1 MEESVQLKENSNF
14 RGTSV
19 NNNDLP
25 SLSDQNRRQ
34 NCVDFILVWSSIE
47 KDNSSFDDLEENQNR
62 SIKRETF
69 EKNLRNEGLLLENEK
84 APEGCAN
91 GMNFVKITAPPEV
104 LERYAEILKLRL
116 PMKKVSI
123 TMGIQLNLYNY
134 YFCPDEDINID
145 LIIFFIA

>member
-1 MEESVQLKENSNF
+1 MEESIQLKENLNVREIGF
-14 RGTSV
+14 

-25 SLSDQNRRQ
+25 PLSDQNRRQ
-34 NCVDFILVWSSIE
+34 NVVDFILVWSSLE
-47 KDNSSFDDLEENQNR
+47 KDNSSFYDLEENRNR
-62 SIKRETF
+62 SVKRETF

-116 PMKKVSI
+116 PMKKVRITISI
-123 TMGIQLNLYNY
+123 QFN
-134 YFCPDEDINID
+134 
-145 LIIFFIA
+145 

>member
-34 NCVDFILVWSSIE
+34 NCVDFILVWSSLE
-47 KDNSSFDDLEENQNR
+47 TDNSSFYDLEENQNR

-84 APEGCAN
+84 APEGCAK

-116 PMKKVSI
+116 PMKKVRMTMSI
-123 TMGIQLNLYNY
+123 QYNY
-134 YFCPDEDINID
+134 SQSIIILAPINI
-145 LIIFFIA
+145 

>member
-123 TMGIQLNLYNY
+123 TMGIQINLHNY
-134 YFCPDEDINID
+134 YFCADEDINID
-145 LIIFFIA
+145 LMIFFIA

>member
-34 NCVDFILVWSSIE
+34 NCVDFILVWSSLE
-47 KDNSSFDDLEENQNR
+47 KDNSSFYDLEENRNR

-84 APEGCAN
+84 APEGCAK

-116 PMKKVSI
+116 PMKKVRMTMSI
-123 TMGIQLNLYNY
+123 QYNY
-134 YFCPDEDINID
+134 SQSIIILAPINI
-145 LIIFFIA
+145 